1 MNIQKIEFISKYF
14 HFRAGIK
21 CCAPGGSVVYSTC
34 TLSFAQ
40 NDGVIQQ
47 AIDDIWKSTN
57 IDIVIEDLSP
67 MVDSFKN
74 TFNFYDGCRFGQLV
88 IPSLSSNFGP
98 MYFCK
103 LNRLN

>member
-1 MNIQKIEFISKYF
+1 M
-14 HFRAGIK
+14 
-21 CCAPGGSVVYSTC
+21 VYSTC

-47 AIDDIWKSTN
+47 AVDEIWKSTN
-57 IDIVIEDLSP
+57 IDIAIEDLKP
-67 MVDSFKN
+67 LQHLFKS
-74 TFNFYDGCRFGQLV
+74 TFNFFDGCRYGQLV

-103 LNRLN
+103 INRLN